1 MNIAKKDNLY
11 WIASLENGGK
21 KWLTLHKEEDGLFRW
36 YLDNMPTDIANT
48 SAEASVK
55 EARKRYREEHLKIH
69 SCGNKFTLPE
79 RDEHGTPANFQEMV
93 KSLRSMNGVFFDDQL
108 GHNCIVR
115 EIPLSM
121 MRASS
126 IHG

>member
-11 WIASLENGGK
+11 WIASIENGGK
-21 KWLTLHKEEDGLFRW
+21 KGLTLHKDADGLFRW
-36 YLDNMPTDIANT
+36 YLDNVPTDIA
-48 SAEASVK
+48 SAKAEDAVK
-55 EARKRYREEHLKIH
+55 QARKRYKEEHFRIH

-79 RDEHGTPANFQEMV
+79 RDEHGTPANYQEMM

-115 EIPLSM
+115 EIPQVMLSN
-121 MRASS
+121 
-126 IHG
+126 